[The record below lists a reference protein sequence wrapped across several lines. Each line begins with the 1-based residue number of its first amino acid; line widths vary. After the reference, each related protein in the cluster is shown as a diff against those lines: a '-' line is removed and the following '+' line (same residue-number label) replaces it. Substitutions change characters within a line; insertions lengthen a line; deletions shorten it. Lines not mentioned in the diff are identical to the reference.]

1 MYMLQYNKYNL
12 LSHFFFGCVYTV
24 SRLKTMPWTRNK
36 CAHLWEMLML
46 LPTAVII
53 ACR

>member
-1 MYMLQYNKYNL
+1 MYMLQFNKYNL
-12 LSHFFFGCVYTV
+12 LSHFFGCVHTV
-24 SRLKTMPWTRNK
+24 SRLKTLPWTRNK